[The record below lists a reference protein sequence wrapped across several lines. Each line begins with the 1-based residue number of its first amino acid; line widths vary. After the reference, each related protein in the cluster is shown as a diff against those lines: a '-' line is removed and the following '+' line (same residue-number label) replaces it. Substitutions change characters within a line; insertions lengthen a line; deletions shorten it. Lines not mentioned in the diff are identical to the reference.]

1 MIVLASQSP
10 RRKELL
16 TSLGYEFIICP
27 SLKEEKFDL
36 SKDLDSALIEV
47 AIQKGKDVLKKYPN
61 DCIVSADTIVVYQNK
76 ILGKPSSKEEAISCL
91 KQLSGHTHEVKTG
104 MCVLYKEMMQNKVVT
119 TEVTFRK
126 LSIEEIL
133 KYVESGKCMDKAG
146 SYGIQD
152 CDFVDSIKGSY
163 SNVVGLDLKSIDLML
178 KTVQSGK

>member
-104 MCVLYKEMMQNKVVT
+104 MCVLYKESCNH
-119 TEVTFRK
+119 
-126 LSIEEIL
+126 
-133 KYVESGKCMDKAG
+133 
-146 SYGIQD
+146 
-152 CDFVDSIKGSY
+152 
-163 SNVVGLDLKSIDLML
+163 
-178 KTVQSGK
+178 